1 MSHQSVIASRL
12 SGLRSQLEQIGAPV
26 WELGEPKVLPKA
38 LLDLCR
44 EGTQLRQWVEEVA
57 YIDLPTDTRLKVSFG
72 WTLLNLDEIVEWRV
86 GGVEYGAALVLDE
99 VADAWMEDWV
109 PILGH
114 NDGVAVVDGS
124 DQVHRLWW
132 ESGHRPFELD
142 VAGIIDLL
150 VSLLE
155 DGTYVW
161 DTEFGGFDFGKPEGH
176 PILDYA

>member
-1 MSHQSVIASRL
+1 M
-12 SGLRSQLEQIGAPV
+12 
-26 WELGEPKVLPKA
+26 
-38 LLDLCR
+38 
-44 EGTQLRQWVEEVA
+44 
-57 YIDLPTDTRLKVSFG
+57 VSFG

-86 GGVEYGAALVLDE
+86 GGVEYGADLVLDE
-99 VADAWMEDWV
+99 VADAWREDWV
-109 PILGH
+109 PILGAD
-114 NDGVAVVDGS
+114 NGAVVVDSS
-124 DQVHRLWW
+124 DQVHRLSW

-142 VAGIIDLL
+142 VAGLIDLL